1 MTTGHCVVTTDSGTK
16 CVDVTAMPSVT
27 TLLPPKDHYM
37 RSVEIIQY
45 QPNGTQCVA
54 ATQSKLTYA
63 LPAGPLGTATG
74 GGLRADVSL
83 VNGFA
88 TVGRSCDVDTC
99 VTTSL
104 DDFHANVADF
114 TVSGVPLTN
123 VALKTA
129 YAAPIQT
136 VFDGES
142 TSQVIAAGDLKLFVD
157 GQIAGQRSLYTV
169 GNRAP
174 ITVDTSGNA
183 LGIFGTLDVIGLNAA
198 FHPVPVTFTANV
210 QGRPA
215 TQAEQACSAAS
226 PAQRV
231 FGFESP
237 ESWTSSQ
244 AALSEVTSPVTQGC
258 GALSVR
264 GQGYL
269 ILNGDEFS
277 TQRVT
282 VLPSLSVDLFIP
294 DHQPNAFWLGA
305 LQMFLSCPSGSAF
318 NQYIGQVELTGKP
331 QNAYSTLRLPLPSD
345 VSSTLHRSLD
355 DCSISITLNINPTGQ
370 SWLLD
375 NLRFTQ

>member
-1 MTTGHCVVTTDSGTK
+1 MLRALAISPLHRAKLLSRAAPFALLVSACQDPEPFHRPVPVGSGTPVTCHISRGECDDPPSNSDSIVGCGSGFPLLPFVATACTAPEDGGDIVKTCHRAFCERPATLPYSFIDCNVDSAENASLPVAGVCTSDPSATGQSSISFFARSRPCDMTTGHCVVTTDSGTK

-114 TVSGVPLTN
+114 TETGVPLTN

-136 VFDGES
+136 VFDGE
-142 TSQVIAAGDLKLFVD
+142 
-157 GQIAGQRSLYTV
+157 
-169 GNRAP
+169 
-174 ITVDTSGNA
+174 
-183 LGIFGTLDVIGLNAA
+183 
-198 FHPVPVTFTANV
+198 
-210 QGRPA
+210 
-215 TQAEQACSAAS
+215 
-226 PAQRV
+226 
-231 FGFESP
+231 
-237 ESWTSSQ
+237 
-244 AALSEVTSPVTQGC
+244 
-258 GALSVR
+258 
-264 GQGYL
+264 
-269 ILNGDEFS
+269 
-277 TQRVT
+277 
-282 VLPSLSVDLFIP
+282 
-294 DHQPNAFWLGA
+294 
-305 LQMFLSCPSGSAF
+305 
-318 NQYIGQVELTGKP
+318 
-331 QNAYSTLRLPLPSD
+331 
-345 VSSTLHRSLD
+345 
-355 DCSISITLNINPTGQ
+355 
-370 SWLLD
+370 
-375 NLRFTQ
+375 